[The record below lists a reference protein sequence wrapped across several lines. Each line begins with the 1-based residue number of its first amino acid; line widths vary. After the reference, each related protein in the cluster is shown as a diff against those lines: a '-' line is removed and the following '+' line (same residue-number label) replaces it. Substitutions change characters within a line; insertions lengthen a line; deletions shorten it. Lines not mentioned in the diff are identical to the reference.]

1 MKQIQDKILKLSV
14 ALEVIIAIAI
24 IIAILIS
31 SSSLVIGLFELL
43 KRYNETSAFQEF
55 LGIAFNLVI
64 GIEFIRMLCRHNL
77 SAVVEVLL
85 FAIARQLIVEH
96 TSVLENLVAISTIAI
111 LFLIRKYLFI
121 PNLDDKR

>member
-1 MKQIQDKILKLSV
+1 LKQIQDKILKLSA

-121 PNLDDKR
+121 PNLDDKK